1 MKPIGVRG
9 GKRDGKSHLSSGR
22 ILFLITLS
30 EIVLLGTG
38 RVISLY
44 GMPLRWLLFLL
55 NFYVFVLC
63 VFLRRRFPF
72 PNQTKISVFFVLTN
86 LVVWGLF
93 LSIINGN
100 GFHYAFADSNGLVCL
115 LYTLPWF
122 CFAFYEKWS
131 FRFVVNSFTTLT
143 FVLSLGANL
152 VILLYMLG
160 YVNLYRFAAN
170 MRNLNFEICSGLMPG
185 GFPRIY
191 LPQSLL
197 YLPACLFLFS
207 ELIWRGRLSILK
219 YVMLTSII
227 MGLLFSYARGLWLGF
242 VFGVVVLF
250 IASAQRIPVRKYF
263 VRITLLLVL
272 PVFLLGLGNAN
283 NLKLLRQRFLST
295 WDTTND
301 VSNVAR
307 FAQVSPLLDQWQ
319 KYPLW
324 GKGYGA
330 TVEGLVRSK
339 KEPYSFE
346 LVPFSL
352 LMKLGVLG
360 VMWWAIYFLQLM
372 IASKASNNKRERTLR
387 TTWVRKAIFS
397 SIAAVIISSMTNP
410 YLLNSVGMG
419 IIAIFVLILEIDKT
433 TQRHQPSIY

>member
-1 MKPIGVRG
+1 MKLIGVRG
-9 GKRDGKSHLSSGR
+9 GKREGKSHLSSGR
-22 ILFLITLS
+22 ILFLITLG
-30 EIVLLGTG
+30 EIVLMGTG

-44 GMPLRWLLFLL
+44 GIPLRWLLFLL

-86 LVVWGLF
+86 LVLWGLF

-100 GFHYAFADSNGLVCL
+100 DLRYAFADSNGLVCL

-152 VILLYMLG
+152 VILLYILG
-160 YVNLYRFAAN
+160 YVNLNLFAAH
-170 MRNLNFEICSGLMPG
+170 MRNLNFEIRSGLMPG

-207 ELIWRGRLSILK
+207 ELLWRGRLSIFR
-219 YVMLTSII
+219 YVMLISII
-227 MGLLFSYARGLWLGF
+227 MALLFSYARGLWLGLA
-242 VFGVVVLF
+242 FGVVVLF

-263 VRITLLLVL
+263 VRITLLLML
-272 PVFLLGLGNAN
+272 PVFLLGLSKAN
-283 NLKLLRQRFLST
+283 NLKLLGQRFLST

-301 VSNVAR
+301 VSNVVR
-307 FAQVSPLLDQWQ
+307 FSQAPLLLGEWQ
-319 KYPLW
+319 KYPLL

-360 VMWWAIYFLQLM
+360 VTWWVIYFLQLM
-372 IASKASNNKRERTLR
+372 IASKARKDKTERTLR

-410 YLLNSVGMG
+410 YLLNSAGMG
-419 IIAIFVLILEIDKT
+419 ILAIFVLILEIDRAN
-433 TQRHQPSIY
+433 QRYRPFIY